1 MATDIV
7 MPNLGFDTQ
16 SAQVIEWY
24 KHPGEQI
31 EKGELL
37 ALVEADKS
45 NVDLESIVSGIL
57 LETLVPL
64 GEDVDVG
71 TVIARVGTESEYN
84 ERKGQS
90 QPSAPQE
97 PASSVPSAPDALIS
111 PVAKRLAEAN
121 NFDVS
126 GVKGSGPHGRIMR
139 SDVEAHINTA
149 ANGGGAA
156 PIALPKV
163 RKAAREAGIVLTDL
177 EIIGRPITLADLDAF
192 QRSQS
197 QPTSVPAV
205 EAVLPTE
212 APMQL
217 TGEQDGVTVTK
228 LNRMRQ
234 TLARRLVASKQSAPH
249 FYVTGEFDLT
259 DAVDRLAAHKA
270 KVNDLLQ
277 YLTVQALLEVPELNA
292 TFENDTIYTHENVN
306 LAIAVAL
313 ESGLMSPIMHRA
325 NHYSLAGIA
334 QHSRDLVKRTRAGK
348 LQPEEM
354 RGGTFTISNLGMI
367 PQVEHFTAI
376 INPPQV
382 AILAVGTVKERPVV
396 INGGFHARH
405 TVYMTLS
412 GDHRVVDGMHLGT
425 FMAAYQAA
433 LDDFTR

>member
-16 SAQVIEWY
+16 SGQVIEWY
-24 KHPGEQI
+24 KAPGEHI
-31 EKGELL
+31 EKGEPL

-45 NVDLESIVSGIL
+45 NVDLESIASGVL

-64 GEDVDVG
+64 GEDIDIG
-71 TVIARVGTESEYN
+71 IVIARIGTEAEYN
-84 ERKGQS
+84 DRQS
-90 QPSAPQE
+90 QSTITAPQE
-97 PASSVPSAPDALIS
+97 PTSDVSSSPDAHIS
-111 PVAKRLAEAN
+111 PVAKRLAEAS
-121 NFDVS
+121 NFDIA

-139 SDVEAHINTA
+139 SDVEAYINA
-149 ANGGGAA
+149 PANNLSDV
-156 PIALPKV
+156 PMALPKV
-163 RKAAREAGIVLTDL
+163 RKAAREAGIALTDL

-197 QPTSVPAV
+197 RPAPVPVA
-205 EAVLPTE
+205 EAEPST
-212 APMQL
+212 QL
-217 TGEQDGVTVTK
+217 TGKRDGTTATT
-228 LNRMRQ
+228 LSRIRQ
-234 TLARRLVASKQSAPH
+234 TIARRLVASKQSAPH

-259 DAVDRLAAHKA
+259 DALDRLEAHKA
-270 KVNDLLQ
+270 KMNDLLQ
-277 YLTVQALLEVPELNA
+277 YLTVQALLAVPELNA
-292 TFENDTIYTHENVN
+292 TFEENTIYIHDHIN

-313 ESGLMSPIMHRA
+313 ESGLMSPVMHKA
-325 NHYSLAGIA
+325 DQYSLIGIA
-334 QHSRDLVKRTRAGK
+334 QHSRDLVNRTRAGK

-354 RGGTFTISNLGMI
+354 RDGTFTISNLGII

-405 TVYMTLS
+405 TVHMTLS
-412 GDHRVVDGMHLGT
+412 GDHRVVDGMHLGR